1 MSDARGWEGVAA
13 AIGAWPSVAV
23 VNRRGRT
30 PSGPLTSTYSLRAEV
45 EDLGVVLDAFPG
57 TEALFGWSYGGL
69 IALLA
74 AGERPLPHVIAY
86 EPVIRPF
93 GLDVLPDLR
102 AAEEAG
108 DLDAVVGI
116 VHRRIA
122 GLDAA
127 VVEALRAD
135 REGWEA
141 LRRLAG
147 PACAELA
154 ALNGDA
160 VPEALAGR
168 ADRVDLIVGELNRGR
183 APYGRPSRRS
193 PGGWRAPRSTYS
205 LVRGMWPI
213 SRRRGSSPGRSTA
226 WPPSEPTLRPL
237 SDGLRTTFRPL
248 DAVSAAFSA
257 RSARRPDMRW
267 RADRQRLGTDH
278 RVRVRARARF
288 PDLPVPRRNTMTTSI
303 SDPVVERFVAAVN
316 AGDETAFT
324 AVLTED
330 ATMSDDGSERDL
342 AAWTEKEI
350 FSPKANGRMDVVQ
363 ASDDGRTLV
372 VDYTNDT
379 WGTMRT
385 RWSFTVTGDRI
396 SRFETGQAPA

>member
-1 MSDARGWEGVAA
+1 M
-13 AIGAWPSVAV
+13 
-23 VNRRGRT
+23 
-30 PSGPLTSTYSLRAEV
+30 
-45 EDLGVVLDAFPG
+45 VLDAFPG

-183 APYGRPSRRS
+183 AR
-193 PGGWRAPRSTYS
+193 T
-205 LVRGMWPI
+205 
-213 SRRRGSSPGRSTA
+213 
-226 WPPSEPTLRPL
+226 
-237 SDGLRTTFRPL
+237 DGLRGGRP
-248 DAVSAAFSA
+248 AGG
-257 RSARRPDMRW
+257 ARRGPRTPWSGACGPSPGAGELAGSLDGLAAV
-267 RADRQRLGTDH
+267 RAD
-278 RVRVRARARF
+278 
-288 PDLPVPRRNTMTTSI
+288 LP
-303 SDPVVERFVAAVN
+303 AAVRRAPDN
-316 AGDETAFT
+316 
-324 AVLTED
+324 LP
-330 ATMSDDGSERDL
+330 
-342 AAWTEKEI
+342 AA
-350 FSPKANGRMDVVQ
+350 
-363 ASDDGRTLV
+363 
-372 VDYTNDT
+372 
-379 WGTMRT
+379 
-385 RWSFTVTGDRI
+385 
-396 SRFETGQAPA
+396 